1 MAGSFPAQSLHLRH
15 GSKEMFTL
23 EIPGSV
29 LPSTLPVNTMF
40 WCTFLDLE
48 GGATFKEKKKIYRD
62 AKFKELNTQI
72 HYF

>member
-48 GGATFKEKKKIYRD
+48 GGATFKEKKKYT
-62 AKFKELNTQI
+62 EMLNSKS
-72 HYF
+72 

>member
-1 MAGSFPAQSLHLRH
+1 MAGSFPAQSLHLRR

-48 GGATFKEKKKIYRD
+48 GGATFKEKKKYRD